1 MLFTLNSTRTCH
13 WSMRSFCSLSKRGL
27 NFLST
32 VKTRKVIFCFWQI
45 YTFIAIFRL
54 KVNYGQFIKLER
66 LQLDI
71 SCGGR
76 LGVVVSE
83 TINLQGVYTSGM
95 KSGPSKFASKR
106 FCRKTKMPPF
116 VTNDVQLEIEVNY
129 APGDK
134 FQIGYKSVPKES
146 Y

>member
-1 MLFTLNSTRTCH
+1 M
-13 WSMRSFCSLSKRGL
+13 LSK
-27 NFLST
+27 NI
-32 VKTRKVIFCFWQI
+32 KIYFCLWLI
-45 YTFIAIFRL
+45 YTFTPINSHLFRL

-71 SCGGR
+71 SCGGK

-95 KSGPSKFASKR
+95 KSGPSRFSSKR
-106 FCRKTKMPPF
+106 FCKKTKMPPF

-134 FQIGYKSVPKES
+134 FQIGYKTVPKES
-146 Y
+146 YCCTVPAV

>member
-1 MLFTLNSTRTCH
+1 MFIVNIH
-13 WSMRSFCSLSKRGL
+13 
-27 NFLST
+27 
-32 VKTRKVIFCFWQI
+32 I
-45 YTFIAIFRL
+45 YNHFFRL

-71 SCGGR
+71 SCGGK

-83 TINLQGVYTSGM
+83 TINLQGVFTSGM

-106 FCRKTKMPPF
+106 YCKKTKMPAF

-134 FQIGYKSVPKES
+134 FQIGYKSIAKEG

>member
-1 MLFTLNSTRTCH
+1 M
-13 WSMRSFCSLSKRGL
+13 
-27 NFLST
+27 
-32 VKTRKVIFCFWQI
+32 
-45 YTFIAIFRL
+45 
-54 KVNYGQFIKLER
+54 NYGQFIKLER

-71 SCGGR
+71 SCGGK

-83 TINLQGVYTSGM
+83 TINLQGVYASGM
-95 KSGPSKFASKR
+95 KSGPSRFSSKR

-134 FQIGYKSVPKES
+134 FQIGYKTVPKES
-146 Y
+146 YCQIFQLR